1 MKEVRIFLL
10 DRSTRHKMAIV
21 SRKRAQLIP
30 YQILMAG
37 ENLPF
42 YAAEDLQVFLSTAF
56 ENLRQMLQVCAI
68 AKGPHRLVTLVDDVT
83 GLCNQVK
90 RFPLKKAERE
100 RVAAHL
106 RAARPRGYGE
116 AISALAGYRGPLKGA
131 NEDGSMSR
139 DFASRLQALLAA
151 TTVAQAIDV
160 ISGNFSGLEKDYG
173 KAAEDIFYADPP
185 FLYLAEFAKRYEDD
199 FGRFLDDLDL
209 AKDTLA
215 RLPGEDDV
223 PAVSDAWTQPV
234 HLMTALRAKGKE
246 FDTVVILDAN
256 DGIWPSRHA
265 ETQAQKEQE
274 RRLFYVAMT
283 RAKQKLVLTLSG
295 RIGDH
300 VAVPSPYLAEAG
312 LR

>member
-1 MKEVRIFLL
+1 
-10 DRSTRHKMAIV
+10 
-21 SRKRAQLIP
+21 
-30 YQILMAG
+30 
-37 ENLPF
+37 
-42 YAAEDLQVFLSTAF
+42 
-56 ENLRQMLQVCAI
+56 
-68 AKGPHRLVTLVDDVT
+68 
-83 GLCNQVK
+83 
-90 RFPLKKAERE
+90 
-100 RVAAHL
+100 
-106 RAARPRGYGE
+106 
-116 AISALAGYRGPLKGA
+116 
-131 NEDGSMSR
+131 MSR